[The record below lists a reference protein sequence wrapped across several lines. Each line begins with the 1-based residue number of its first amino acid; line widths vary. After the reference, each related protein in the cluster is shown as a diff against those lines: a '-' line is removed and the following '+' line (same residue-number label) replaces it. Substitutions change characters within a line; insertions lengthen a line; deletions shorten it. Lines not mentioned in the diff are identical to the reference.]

1 MEKLKMLI
9 EAEKILNNAVPYSKM
24 YRWNRLTE
32 SAKLEALQAATV
44 QELVAYLIRG

>member
-9 EAEKILNNAVPYSKM
+9 EAEKILNNSVPYRSM
-24 YRWNRLTE
+24 AQWNRLTE

-44 QELVAYLIRG
+44 QELVAYLTRG